1 MRPFD
6 ELKQKLKNFTNG
18 KRYISEFIRNQPINE
33 PFRHEE
39 IEQILQFHPEKEDKN
54 VANIEYLV
62 IRYRKPYNLKS
73 LYIKSKQREEDDIS
87 YTMCLRRIFDLADI
101 KTKNDITRAFRDTIY
116 YTAMGRFRRQFPDK
130 KCALCESTEKMKF
143 RPGRMAGIRH

>member
-1 MRPFD
+1 M
-6 ELKQKLKNFTNG
+6 
-18 KRYISEFIRNQPINE
+18 
-33 PFRHEE
+33 
-39 IEQILQFHPEKEDKN
+39 
-54 VANIEYLV
+54 NIEYLV

-130 KCALCESTEKMKF
+130 KCALCESTENICVDHYGKSFQDIMDTFLRNRQIQKEDIQVHEYKNMF
-143 RPGRMAGIRH
+143 EFELPKDDSKKKGPSKKGPAKKKK